1 MSVNI
6 PTVYEGKSIGTML
19 CRVVRDF
26 FQDENH
32 RQEFVKWYEQRYG
45 KPYIHKTEEVNKNG
59 K

>member
-45 KPYIHKTEEVNKNG
+45 KPYTPKTEEVNKNG